1 MIAPVRFTANI
12 RIRNLTA
19 DMRGDEAAEQ
29 LPHGFALTAAHIALL
44 GNRSE
49 LQDMAERL
57 QREGWDTFTRGDEH
71 GARLLA
77 NACNYVDAL
86 LMAVN
91 E

>member
-1 MIAPVRFTANI
+1 MTAPVRFTANV
-12 RIRNLTA
+12 RIRNLMA
-19 DMRGDEAAEQ
+19 DMRGDESQ
-29 LPHGFALTAAHIALL
+29 GHLPSGFALTAAHIALL

-49 LQDMAERL
+49 LQNMAERL

-86 LMAVN
+86 LMAIN